1 MKQAILSENTP
12 TKPTILIIDDNPASL
27 TVLTEYLF
35 RHGFDILAARDSE
48 SGLQR
53 AQLTQPDLILL
64 DINLPDQDGFETCQR
79 LKTNPQTEPIPDI
92 LKEIKE
98 QYPDLPVILVT
109 GYPDEVALAIKSA
122 LEINAYTCLYKPL
135 PIDKL
140 LQTLTLLRRQVLG
153 QLLGRPIRK
162 LEA

>member
-1 MKQAILSENTP
+1 MIGKLAPGQIVLLDMKLNGQS
-12 TKPTILIIDDNPASL
+12 
-27 TVLTEYLF
+27 
-35 RHGFDILAARDSE
+35 GFDILR
-48 SGLQR
+48 
-53 AQLTQPDLILL
+53 
-64 DINLPDQDGFETCQR
+64 
-79 LKTNPQTEPIPDI
+79 
-92 LKEIKE
+92 EIKE

-109 GYPDEVALAIKSA
+109 GYPDEVALAVKSA

-140 LQTLTLLRRQVLG
+140 LQTLILLRRQVLG